1 MLNLVFAFPDLY
13 SRAGLA
19 RIDAA
24 FLQYLGQGDAALA
37 GRLAAA
43 RAEPDA
49 LAKKA
54 ESELLIAVAPHL
66 EDFTA
71 ALFGIETEVEAL
83 SARHSELAPPSTIT
97 PLLLHHSRS

>member
-1 MLNLVFAFPDLY
+1 MLNFGFSFPDLY

-37 GRLAAA
+37 ERLIAA
-43 RAEPDA
+43 RAQPDA

-54 ESELLIAVAPHL
+54 ESELLIALAPHL

-83 SARHSELAPPSTIT
+83 SARHSELAPQIGRAS
-97 PLLLHHSRS
+97 

>member
-1 MLNLVFAFPDLY
+1 MLNLGFAFPDLY

-24 FLQYLGQGDAALA
+24 FLEYLGQGDAALT

-54 ESELLIAVAPHL
+54 ESELLIALAPHL

-83 SARHSELAPPSTIT
+83 SARHSELAPQIGRAS
-97 PLLLHHSRS
+97 